1 VELKIT
7 KSKPKKGEYTPTS
20 LEVNGTD
27 IASVVTGYTLTHDVG
42 GAVTCTVKLIPGSVA
57 AAVGAANV
65 RVDDAT
71 AQALTALGYVHKDA
85 VAVAMSAV
93 KAMMERQLTKVLMEN
108 ADENGRCAA
117 EDLSSAVKDVLAQT
131 TIEVLT

>member
-1 VELKIT
+1 MSTVELKIT

-71 AQALTALGYVHKDA
+71 AEALTALGYVHKD
-85 VAVAMSAV
+85 
-93 KAMMERQLTKVLMEN
+93 
-108 ADENGRCAA
+108 
-117 EDLSSAVKDVLAQT
+117 DVLSVLRTVLRELENVTNEADGRLNFSTAQAVVSDALADAMNGWT
-131 TIEVLT
+131 L